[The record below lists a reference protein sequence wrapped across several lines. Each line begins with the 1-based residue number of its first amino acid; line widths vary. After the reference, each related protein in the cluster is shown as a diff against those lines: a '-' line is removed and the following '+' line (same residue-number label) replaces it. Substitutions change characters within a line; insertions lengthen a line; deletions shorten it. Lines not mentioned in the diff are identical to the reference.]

1 MGAEIRS
8 GKNQNQRE
16 SIVTI
21 RTPSTSEFVAITDV
35 WEASVRATHHFLT
48 GADIDAL
55 RPLVLNE
62 YLALVDLRVRTG
74 DDGKIQG
81 FVGVADGKIEM
92 LFVAPQ
98 YHGHGIGKA
107 LLQYAVT
114 EMGATLVDVNEQ
126 NPAATGFYQRMGFS
140 VFDRSPLD
148 GQGRPFPLLHMRLA
162 APAQR

>member
-1 MGAEIRS
+1 M
-8 GKNQNQRE
+8 
-16 SIVTI
+16 
-21 RTPSTSEFVAITDV
+21 TDV

-48 GADIDAL
+48 DADIDEL

-62 YLALVDLRVRTG
+62 YLALVDSRVCSG
-74 DDGKIQG
+74 DNGEIQG
-81 FVGVADGKIEM
+81 FVGVAHGKIEM

-98 YHGHGIGKA
+98 WQGHGIGKA

-114 EMGATLVDVNEQ
+114 RMGATLVDVNEQ
-126 NPAATGFYQRMGFS
+126 NPAATGFYRRMGFS

-162 APAQR
+162 TPAQR